1 MTFVRT
7 IATLGIRTIIIL
19 FMHEG
24 REEEEGFMKILI
36 RAAITTYV
44 FLMIFSTFALP
55 EERTLTPNMPDI
67 MIQSYPISIEQK
79 IAKEFSTPRDPLS
92 NEQKIKEELTI
103 LTSFAFI
110 DYNQSVAMFFGTGG
124 YHEVNPILGP
134 KPSKGDMV
142 VFGAMGIGLSYFLS
156 ATLSDPWRQIVVD
169 SIIASERMNI
179 EGNRR
184 VYQGWNT
191 DGPPIRGRFI
201 TGIPII
207 LSFRF

>member
-1 MTFVRT
+1 M
-7 IATLGIRTIIIL
+7 G
-19 FMHEG
+19 G
-24 REEEEGFMKILI
+24 REEGEGFMKVLI
-36 RAAITTYV
+36 RATVTVYV

-55 EERTLTPNMPDI
+55 EERIITPDIPDI
-67 MIQSYPISIEQK
+67 MIQSYPLSIEQK
-79 IAKEFSTPRDPLS
+79 ISKELSTPRDTLS
-92 NEQKIKEELTI
+92 KDQKIKEELTI

-124 YHEVNPILGP
+124 YNEVNPILGP

-156 ATLSDPWRQIVVD
+156 TTLSDPWRQIVVD

-179 EGNRR
+179 EDNRR

-191 DGPPIRGRFI
+191 DGPPVRGRFI
-201 TGIPII
+201 PGVPII
-207 LSFRF
+207 LSLRF